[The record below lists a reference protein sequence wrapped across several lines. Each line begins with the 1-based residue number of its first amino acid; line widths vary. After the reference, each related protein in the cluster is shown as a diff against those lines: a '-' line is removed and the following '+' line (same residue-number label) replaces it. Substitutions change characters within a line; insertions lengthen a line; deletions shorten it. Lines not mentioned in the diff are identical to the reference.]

1 VQGLGLDVLVEH
13 ADYGRMAL
21 LSALLLFPRGQFVRL
36 VVALFAGLEL
46 AYALASGAEQARII
60 WTAVLLG
67 LALVI
72 FAAGVMARRGSRLT
86 AEEADMAARLMKGMG
101 RSRARHLIDQGYWL
115 NGAPGEVLLRENEA
129 VKQFCYLSS
138 GEARVLM
145 GGRPIGFC
153 RRGDVVG
160 GLGFFSGET
169 AAATVVLATP
179 ARFWCAPAERLKP
192 YFEAHPELK
201 HRIERSLAEAPAKE
215 AEPEPAA
222 PLPTQAAVPAS

>member
-1 VQGLGLDVLVEH
+1 VPGLSLDALVEN
-13 ADYGRMAL
+13 ADYIRMGL

-36 VVALFAGLEL
+36 AVALFAGLEL
-46 AYALASGAEQARII
+46 AYALASGAEQPRII
-60 WTAVLLG
+60 GTAILLG

-72 FAAGVMARRGSRLT
+72 FAAGVLARRGSQLS
-86 AEEADMAARLMKGMG
+86 AEEAAMAARLMKGIG

-115 NGAPGEVLLRENEA
+115 NGAPGEVLLREGEA
-129 VKQFCYLSS
+129 VQQFCYLSS

-153 RRGDVVG
+153 RGGDLVG
-160 GLGFFSGET
+160 GLGFLSGET
-169 AAATVVLATP
+169 AAATVALATP

-201 HRIERSLAEAPAKE
+201 HRIQRSLAEVPHQEPAPG
-215 AEPEPAA
+215 PEPA
-222 PLPTQAAVPAS
+222 LPTQAVVQTG